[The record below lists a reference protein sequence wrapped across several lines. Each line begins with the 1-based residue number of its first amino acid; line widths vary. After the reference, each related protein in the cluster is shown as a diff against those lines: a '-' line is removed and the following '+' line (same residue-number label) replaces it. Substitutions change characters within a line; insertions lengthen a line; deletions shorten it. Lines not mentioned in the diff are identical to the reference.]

1 MQNRQHAATELERA
15 TRFVV
20 SSLAAKAQSVQEI
33 EAKLAARGVSPDVV
47 ATVIKRAR
55 SLGYLDDAELA
66 GQLAR
71 GFRARRYGRRRA
83 SQTLRRRGLSSVDA
97 EQALEGA
104 FGEVAE
110 SALAAAALAS
120 RPVADECERRRA
132 VAFLVR
138 RGFSPAIAWQVV
150 RARER
155 GDAG

>member
-1 MQNRQHAATELERA
+1 
-15 TRFVV
+15 V
-20 SSLAAKAQSVQEI
+20 I
-33 EAKLAARGVSPDVV
+33 E
-47 ATVIKRAR
+47 RAR

-120 RPVADECERRRA
+120 RPVADERERRRA